1 MFEKTERGDANRRT
15 LAPLEQAPRDTSPG
29 ADCELLRLC
38 DEFRRAHARWVE
50 YFNSLADNMVDQE
63 PAMGEL
69 ARLRSVWRKALD
81 RLREMPPA
89 TPSGALAK
97 QDLAC
102 MLKAW
107 SGYDDV
113 FEFLALTSGEIYEV
127 LCSSELRP
135 SHRTR
140 GRLNGS
146 NADTAATSFRQP
158 VRYRFGASLYTQ
170 PGYFQ
175 SVDRQRYH
183 AAVSEL
189 SAGQLWPSGPIIRL
203 HQRMTGTV
211 RATN

>member
-69 ARLRSVWRKALD
+69 AHLRSVWKKALD
-81 RLREMPPA
+81 RLRELPPA

-97 QDLAC
+97 HDLAG

-107 SGYDDV
+107 SGDDDV
-113 FEFLALTSGEIYEV
+113 FEFLALTSQEIYEV

-146 NADTAATSFRQP
+146 KGLAPLDLLS
-158 VRYRFGASLYTQ
+158 RFLRSANE
-170 PGYFQ
+170 
-175 SVDRQRYH
+175 QR
-183 AAVSEL
+183 
-189 SAGQLWPSGPIIRL
+189 
-203 HQRMTGTV
+203 
-211 RATN
+211 RATDQGVPRSQT

>member
-1 MFEKTERGDANRRT
+1 MFEQTERGVANRRT
-15 LAPLEQAPRDTSPG
+15 LAPLEQAPRDTSPE

-50 YFNSLADNMVDQE
+50 YFNSLADDIVDQE
-63 PAMGEL
+63 PASGEL

-81 RLREMPPA
+81 RLRELPPA

-107 SGYDDV
+107 SGGDDV
-113 FEFLALTSGEIYEV
+113 FEFLALTSQEISTV

-135 SHRTR
+135 SHRIK

-146 NADTAATSFRQP
+146 RGFARLDLLPRFLRFANEQRTAMNQ
-158 VRYRFGASLYTQ
+158 GARRSQT
-170 PGYFQ
+170 
-175 SVDRQRYH
+175 
-183 AAVSEL
+183 
-189 SAGQLWPSGPIIRL
+189 
-203 HQRMTGTV
+203 
-211 RATN
+211 